1 MFTSVLKKAEKGLPL
16 TLEGVT
22 QQGLSLGR
30 GRGSKFQETREN
42 YKHALCFCREKIDV
56 SKALITNRL
65 QSSVITGLL
74 KVPSPMHE
82 ALHQD

>member
-1 MFTSVLKKAEKGLPL
+1 MTLPL

-22 QQGLSLGR
+22 QQELSLGR
-30 GRGSKFQETREN
+30 GRRSKVRRQGRTTNMLFSI
-42 YKHALCFCREKIDV
+42 FREKIDV

-65 QSSVITGLL
+65 QSSVITGLF